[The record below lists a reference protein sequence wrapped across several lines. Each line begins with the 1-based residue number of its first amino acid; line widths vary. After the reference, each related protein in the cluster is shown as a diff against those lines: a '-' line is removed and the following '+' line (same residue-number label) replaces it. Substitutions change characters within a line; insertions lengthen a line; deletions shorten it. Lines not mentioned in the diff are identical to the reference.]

1 MPHEHV
7 AYGLWTV
14 PGSPAAARLTFE
26 LLLLLQQLSFV
37 LRCVAQRVFGVPC
50 SLCCCCLLLLGVEA
64 ADEAARRM
72 ARSSSDSRALRRDTS
87 SS

>member
-1 MPHEHV
+1 M
-7 AYGLWTV
+7 

-37 LRCVAQRVFGVPC
+37 LRCVAQRAFGVPC
-50 SLCCCCLLLLGVEA
+50 SLCCWLLLLGVEA